1 MYFIDIR
8 PKKKYRN
15 LNFQYKRKI
24 IPEVQNV
31 NNTILALTVTSTK
44 GYKTETNL
52 FASFNYN

>member
-1 MYFIDIR
+1 MKQFIIYMYFYFIDIR

-31 NNTILALTVTSTK
+31 IQFFINCHK
-44 GYKTETNL
+44 
-52 FASFNYN
+52 YNRI